1 MTSDGK
7 IGLLISFLFI
17 VTIAFLINGPKG
29 LFKTD
34 KPVIETAVQVP
45 SGRSILIEQA
55 VEEAARELE
64 PVPLRQ
70 TQPPTA
76 VQIITPVPTASS
88 AAEPSVPAVLPSPD
102 TSVSSNTSAAPAP
115 SAPAAIQTHT
125 VQKGETLAAIASRYY
140 GKEAGNTRAVIQK
153 LYQANQHILT
163 SPDILRVGDKLII
176 PPLEKVLNSTSSTSS
191 ASSVSPASSAKPEK
205 ALLEKFKD
213 VFEPVP
219 SGRTSPRYVVYV
231 VQPGDRLW
239 DIAQQYLGDGKRY
252 TEIVR
257 INQDQISD
265 PDNVPA
271 GIRLK
276 IPVR

>member
-55 VEEAARELE
+55 VEEATRELE

-88 AAEPSVPAVLPSPD
+88 AAEPSVPQFYPLQTLPS
-102 TSVSSNTSAAPAP
+102 
-115 SAPAAIQTHT
+115 AAIPLPH
-125 VQKGETLAAIASRYY
+125 RH
-140 GKEAGNTRAVIQK
+140 R
-153 LYQANQHILT
+153 
-163 SPDILRVGDKLII
+163 
-176 PPLEKVLNSTSSTSS
+176 PPLLLSRPILFKKVKLWQPLPLATMEKKPAIPEPSFKNST
-191 ASSVSPASSAKPEK
+191 KPISIFS
-205 ALLEKFKD
+205 LRRIF
-213 VFEPVP
+213 
-219 SGRTSPRYVVYV
+219 SGSET
-231 VQPGDRLW
+231 
-239 DIAQQYLGDGKRY
+239 
-252 TEIVR
+252 
-257 INQDQISD
+257 N
-265 PDNVPA
+265 
-271 GIRLK
+271 
-276 IPVR
+276 

>member
-64 PVPLRQ
+64 AVPLRQ
-70 TQPPTA
+70 SQPPTA

-176 PPLEKVLNSTSSTSS
+176 PPLEKVLNSSSS
-191 ASSVSPASSAKPEK
+191 ASSASPASSAKPEK

-219 SGRTSPRYVVYV
+219 SGRTSPRYVEYV

>member
-176 PPLEKVLNSTSSTSS
+176 PPLEKVLNSSSS
-191 ASSVSPASSAKPEK
+191 ASSASSAKPEK
-205 ALLEKFKD
+205 ALLEKFKN
-213 VFEPVP
+213 VFEPVS
-219 SGRTSPRYVVYV
+219 SGRTSPRYVEYV

-257 INQDQISD
+257 INQDQVLD

>member
-70 TQPPTA
+70 TQPPTE
-76 VQIITPVPTASS
+76 VQIITPVPTAPS

-102 TSVSSNTSAAPAP
+102 TSVSSGNTSAAPAP

-125 VQKGETLAAIASRYY
+125 VQKGETLASIALRYY

-163 SPDILRVGDKLII
+163 SPDMLRVGDQLII
-176 PPLEKVLNSTSSTSS
+176 PPLEKALNPS
-191 ASSVSPASSAKPEK
+191 SSVSAKPEK
-205 ALLEKFKD
+205 ALLEKFKN

-219 SGRTSPRYVVYV
+219 SGRTSPRYVEYV

-276 IPVR
+276 IPAR

>member
-1 MTSDGK
+1 MTTDGK

-17 VTIAFLINGPKG
+17 VTIAFLINGPRG

-34 KPVIETAVQVP
+34 KPVIETAAQVP

-64 PVPLRQ
+64 PAPLRQ

-76 VQIITPVPTASS
+76 VQIIDPVPPALS
-88 AAEPSVPAVLPSPD
+88 AAEPSVSVVPPSPD
-102 TSVSSNTSAAPAP
+102 TSINSGSNVSA
-115 SAPAAIQTHT
+115 APAAIQTHI
-125 VQKGETLAAIASRYY
+125 VQKGENLAAIASRYY

-163 SPDILRVGDKLII
+163 SPDMLRVGDKLII
-176 PPLEKVLNSTSSTSS
+176 PPLEKLLNSSSS
-191 ASSVSPASSAKPEK
+191 ASPASSAKPEK
-205 ALLEKFKD
+205 TLLEKFKD

-219 SGRTSPRYVVYV
+219 PGRTSPRHVEYV

-257 INQDQISD
+257 MNQDQISD